1 MSEFP
6 PITPGM
12 KLLRLFHRIRLWRD
26 RVWSKVRCE
35 DCNEYENPIGTDGL
49 CHFCAEDRA
58 SVDQREEERP
68 S

>member
-1 MSEFP
+1 MSELP
-6 PITPGM
+6 SISPGM
-12 KLLRLFHRIRLWRD
+12 KLLRLLHRIRLWKG

-35 DCNEYENPIGTDGL
+35 DCNENDSPIGSDGL

-58 SVDQREEERP
+58 FVDQREKRP